1 MAKLSLGLLV
11 LFLVELAVMIKVGS
25 AMGALAVVL
34 LLIVSAGYGMSLVRS
49 QGLKT
54 LMSIQQQL
62 AVGETPA
69 QSMFEGVMLLL
80 AGALFIFPGFVSDFV
95 ALLLLQKTIRRKV
108 ADRVVR
114 SGRWRVMGSGPF
126 AGFGASQQHSGQQ
139 GGTTVDGEYERKDDK
154 RLK

>member
-1 MAKLSLGLLV
+1 MAKLSIGLLV

-49 QGLKT
+49 QGIRT
-54 LMSIQQQL
+54 LMSIQQQM
-62 AVGETPA
+62 AQGQTPA
-69 QSMFEGVMLLL
+69 QAMLEGVMLLL
-80 AGALFIFPGFVSDFV
+80 AGALFIFPGFISDFV

-108 ADRVVR
+108 ADKVVR
-114 SGRWRVMGSGPF
+114 SGRWRVMGAGPF
-126 AGFGASQQHSGQQ
+126 AGFGSAQEGSEQR